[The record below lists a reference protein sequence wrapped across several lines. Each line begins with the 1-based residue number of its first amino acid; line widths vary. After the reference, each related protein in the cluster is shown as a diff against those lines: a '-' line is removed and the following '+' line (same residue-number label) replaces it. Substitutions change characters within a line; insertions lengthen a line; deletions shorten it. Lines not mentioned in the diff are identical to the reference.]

1 MLQAGQDRRVSNQED
16 LKIDIR
22 LTQKSWIDY
31 SFWPILL
38 TMKYALIFIAVLIL
52 LRIDMFIG
60 VLERFTQKIPTFSKN
75 ETVESTAPATE
86 LKKMDL
92 KVSPKDQL
100 QILLAEFGFNP
111 TADSRQLILDFL
123 KNHQEAIEIDRN
135 ALLSEMEKWVP
146 LTQGEN
152 IELVRLLADLMSNFK
167 GERFKLVQEFFTL
180 YIAGNPE
187 FFISFYPYLF
197 DPNCT
202 VAKLNWEAGE
212 GLSLESI
219 SSRLE
224 IFEALEGK
232 APPEKLGFLKNCQ
245 LVLRVEQSERE
256 KTGNYDSSKQS
267 L

>member
-1 MLQAGQDRRVSNQED
+1 MAE
-16 LKIDIR
+16 
-22 LTQKSWIDY
+22 
-31 SFWPILL
+31 
-38 TMKYALIFIAVLIL
+38 
-52 LRIDMFIG
+52 
-60 VLERFTQKIPTFSKN
+60 
-75 ETVESTAPATE
+75 E
-86 LKKMDL
+86 L
-92 KVSPKDQL
+92 
-100 QILLAEFGFNP
+100 
-111 TADSRQLILDFL
+111 FL

-180 YIAGNPE
+180 YIASNPE

-224 IFEALEGK
+224 IF
-232 APPEKLGFLKNCQ
+232 
-245 LVLRVEQSERE
+245 
-256 KTGNYDSSKQS
+256 
-267 L
+267 